1 MTPTSAAW
9 PSPPRPTTRR
19 SSRSTSALS
28 PTAAS
33 TSLACSTVTDLRA
46 TGTVSGSTASIRL
59 THQFTPTSIQ
69 TRWEV
74 SRRSTNAAYS
84 VDVLFPSTGRG
95 TTKVVAVLRNGRRV
109 TVGDTRLPLAGVRE
123 LEVSSRYS
131 AYTVVP
137 LTKPAGAA
145 VHVMRTAP
153 QSSAPDP
160 GPTLAIQLE
169 RGARFTHTAL
179 TVRITPKNG

>member
-1 MTPTSAAW
+1 M
-9 PSPPRPTTRR
+9 
-19 SSRSTSALS
+19 
-28 PTAAS
+28 
-33 TSLACSTVTDLRA
+33 
-46 TGTVSGSTASIRL
+46 
-59 THQFTPTSIQ
+59 
-69 TRWEV
+69 
-74 SRRSTNAAYS
+74 
-84 VDVLFPSTGRG
+84 LFPSTGRS
-95 TTKVVAVLRNGRRV
+95 TAKIVALLRNGKRV
-109 TVGDTRLPLAGVRE
+109 TVGDTRIALADVRE

-145 VHVMRTAP
+145 VHVLRPAP

-179 TVRITPKNG
+179 TVRITPKAG